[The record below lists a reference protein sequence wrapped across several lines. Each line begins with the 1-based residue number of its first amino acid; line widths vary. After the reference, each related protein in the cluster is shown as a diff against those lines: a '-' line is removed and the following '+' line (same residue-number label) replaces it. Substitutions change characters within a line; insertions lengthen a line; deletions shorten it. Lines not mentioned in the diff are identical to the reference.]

1 MKQLILL
8 FFCTAT
14 SFVFHRTSR
23 NNLTILN
30 TIVRKN
36 GKIYVG
42 EPDIQEKFEKVLEN
56 IKRGAKEVLGHREP
70 QLIPIPIPVEDT
82 EDTEYNEVGF

>member
-1 MKQLILL
+1 MKKLILL
-8 FFCTAT
+8 FCTTT

-23 NNLTILN
+23 NNLTIMN
-30 TIVRKN
+30 TIQKRD

-56 IKRGAKEVLGHREP
+56 IKRGAKELLGVDP
-70 QLIPIPIPVEDT
+70 QLFPIPIPIESEYT
-82 EDTEYNEVGF
+82 EDTEVGF

>member
-1 MKQLILL
+1 MKKLILL
-8 FFCTAT
+8 FCTAT

-42 EPDIQEKFEKVLEN
+42 EPEIQEKFEKVLEN
-56 IKRGAKEVLGHREP
+56 IKRGAKELLGVDP
-70 QLIPIPIPVEDT
+70 QLHPIPIRVESEYT
-82 EDTEYNEVGF
+82 EDTEVGF